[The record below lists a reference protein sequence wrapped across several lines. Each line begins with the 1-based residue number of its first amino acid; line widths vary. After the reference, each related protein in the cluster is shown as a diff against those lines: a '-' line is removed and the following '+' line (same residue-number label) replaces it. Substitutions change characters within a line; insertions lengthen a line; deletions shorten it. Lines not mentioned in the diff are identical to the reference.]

1 VKLNWTC
8 AVLVMLISPICAA
21 QQTSVSSGACSP
33 NIQANTGQVV
43 FTCTTPTPI
52 DADTVQ
58 KINVLLNQIVKKEK
72 TDAQNTNK
80 KLDEIID
87 LLAGTSQETLNELT
101 GGDSYPVVTPGISFG
116 KPAEVPLFL
125 EVKGRYGLRDF
136 ELSIEEGQW
145 TDFQTNKQIWSQPK
159 MFLNQTGLDYFLNAK
174 LYPDM
179 KKVNFY
185 TIRMWCTCKEGPFTE
200 SLTLKFDDVGK
211 RWQYNLWMMNG
222 RNVGME
228 KPRHVEF

>member
-1 VKLNWTC
+1 VKLHWIC
-8 AVLVMLISPICAA
+8 VVLAMLGPPICAA
-21 QQTSVSSGACSP
+21 QQTSAVSSGACSP
-33 NIQANTGQVV
+33 NIQANKEQVT

-58 KINVLLNQIVKKEK
+58 KINVLLNQIVKKQN
-72 TDAQNTNK
+72 TDAQSTNK
-80 KLDEIID
+80 RLDEIID
-87 LLAGTSQETLNELT
+87 LLAETSQETLNELT
-101 GGDSYPVVTPGISFG
+101 GGDSYPVVTPGSIVG
-116 KPAEVPLFL
+116 NPAEIPLYL
-125 EVKGRYGLRDF
+125 EVEGHYGLRDF

-145 TDFQTNKQIWSQPK
+145 TGPQTNKRIWSQPK
-159 MFLNQTGLDYFLNAK
+159 MFLNQTGLGFILNTT
-174 LYPDM
+174 LHPDM

-200 SLTLKFDDVGK
+200 SLTLKFDGK

-222 RNVGME
+222 RHIGME